1 MVGRAAEKL
10 ALDDISTVASNDLEV
25 ATGIARDMITTYGM
39 SETLGPISLKV
50 DSPEELQLFGENVI
64 DEVGVQV
71 KSLIDT
77 AYVSAQ
83 KILLTHM
90 DILKIVAE
98 TLLEKEIISG
108 EEFDRIIEEQK

>member
-1 MVGRAAEKL
+1 MYN
-10 ALDDISTVASNDLEV
+10 ISFFAFT
-25 ATGIARDMITTYGM
+25 ATPKNKT
-39 SETLGPISLKV
+39 
-50 DSPEELQLFGENVI
+50 LQLFGENVI

-83 KILLTHM
+83 KILLAHM